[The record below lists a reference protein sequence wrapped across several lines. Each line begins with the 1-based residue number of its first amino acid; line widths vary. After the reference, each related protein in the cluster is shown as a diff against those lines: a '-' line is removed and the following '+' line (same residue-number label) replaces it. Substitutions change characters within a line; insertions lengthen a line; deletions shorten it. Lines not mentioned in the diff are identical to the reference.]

1 MNMKLADLILTLA
14 LTAALIITIDYARAD
29 GYDEYCLGYF
39 DGYQEGYCY
48 GETSCIAPVTYCP
61 PPRPG
66 DLMDYSHGF
75 SHGTLSG
82 IAARN

>member
-1 MNMKLADLILTLA
+1 MNKALTDLILTLA
-14 LTAALIITIDYARAD
+14 LTAALIIAIDHARAD

-48 GETSCIAPVTYCP
+48 GEASCIAPVTYCP

-82 IAARN
+82 IAARQ